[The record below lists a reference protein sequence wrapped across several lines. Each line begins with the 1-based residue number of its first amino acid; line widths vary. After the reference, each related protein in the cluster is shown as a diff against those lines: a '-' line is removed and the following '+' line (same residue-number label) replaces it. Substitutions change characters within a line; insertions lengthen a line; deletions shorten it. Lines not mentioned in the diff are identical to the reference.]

1 MVYLL
6 KMVIFHGKLLVI
18 TRWYSGYFQRN
29 LRVLFSRDFPRRIEV
44 EAVAF
49 MADLLFGKAGQK
61 KTWKKN
67 QVNGSTSTRNLNL
80 RLWLKQSRSSSSL
93 HSTHS
98 FHSRS
103 LEAPGRFAELMGC
116 HPNWKKTIMVA
127 TLDPGGHSEIHSK
140 VISCYIMLYHFQ
152 MERPVILSYHI
163 ISYYIISY
171 HIISYHINYVVLY
184 YH

>member
-1 MVYLL
+1 M
-6 KMVIFHGKLLVI
+6 
-18 TRWYSGYFQRN
+18 
-29 LRVLFSRDFPRRIEV
+29 E
-44 EAVAF
+44 
-49 MADLLFGKAGQK
+49 
-61 KTWKKN
+61 KN

-103 LEAPGRFAELMGC
+103 LEAPGRFADLMGC

-163 ISYYIISY
+163 IFYHIILY
-171 HIISYHINYVVLY
+171 HIISYHISCYIISY
-184 YH
+184 

>member
-1 MVYLL
+1 M
-6 KMVIFHGKLLVI
+6 
-18 TRWYSGYFQRN
+18 
-29 LRVLFSRDFPRRIEV
+29 E
-44 EAVAF
+44 
-49 MADLLFGKAGQK
+49 
-61 KTWKKN
+61 KN

-127 TLDPGGHSEIHSK
+127 TLGPGGHSEIHSK
-140 VISCYIMLYHFQ
+140 VISCYIIFKWRDQ
-152 MERPVILSYHI
+152 SSYHI

-171 HIISYHINYVVLY
+171 YIILYHIILIMLY
-184 YH
+184 YIIISILV